1 MSSGEGIRAI
11 GSVAAPRGLMRCPHC
26 EAPAIIRR
34 SEAITQTIKHL
45 GMICTNET
53 CGHTWLAQISP
64 VYTICP
70 SHVPNPEVH
79 IPPAPAELLR
89 WHHRKLPGTGRDDDD
104 PDQMTIFDVG
114 IEDPPPRAAD
124 QPTA

>member
-1 MSSGEGIRAI
+1 MSTGEGIRRI
-11 GSVAAPRGLMRCPHC
+11 GTVGAPRGLIRCPHC

-34 SEAITQTIKHL
+34 SESITVTIKHL

-70 SHVPNPEVH
+70 SHVPNPDVH
-79 IPPAPAELLR
+79 IPAAPGELRR
-89 WHHRKLPGTGRDDDD
+89 WHNRPLPGGEASD
-104 PDQMTIFDVG
+104 PDQFDMFEG
-114 IEDPPPRAAD
+114 LPDPEPEPHAASG
-124 QPTA
+124 